1 MEPSSNQNQEGAQKK
16 PNRGGRGQK
25 KYRGNNRGGK
35 NYYNNNY
42 QNNNRYPQQYQMYPH
57 GQSSYYNPYFQQ
69 QILYRTEMY
78 ICSRY
83 RHLIDINQ
91 KNAKLIE
98 SINAN
103 SKFFVIKSF
112 SEEDVHKSIKY
123 NVWSSSKDGNL
134 TLSNAYRITEENKGN
149 VYLFFSCNGSGRYCG
164 LARMKSP
171 CDENKTFGLWTQD
184 GKWPGLF
191 DVEWLFIKDVPFKE
205 FKNVIITMKDGEV
218 KPISNSR
225 DTQEIPFEQAKIMI
239 QKITDYQNTNTI
251 LEHFEFYDM
260 RQENYE
266 RNMQMNKSKE
276 MKANQENKQG
286 DNNNDGLTKAIGVSN
301 YNVQNL
307 LIVLSVARIKPLVN
321 EVEFHPYL
329 YQKDLLEFCNL
340 EKIKILAY
348 NPLVKGVY
356 CKERHGKEMEEKK
369 LDLLNEPEVKSLAE
383 KHGKTPGQIVL
394 NWEIQKGV
402 IPIPGTS
409 KPERMK
415 ENLEAINFQL
425 DQSDCETLEHY
436 AEHDKEFRFADSDK
450 IYGID
455 IFA

>member
-1 MEPSSNQNQEGAQKK
+1 MEPSSNQNQEGAPKK
-16 PNRGGRGQK
+16 QNRGGRGQK
-25 KYRGNNRGGK
+25 KYRGNNRGNK
-35 NYYNNNY
+35 NFYSNNY
-42 QNNNRYPQQYQMYPH
+42 QNNNRYPNQYMYPH
-57 GQSSYYNPYFQQ
+57 GQSLYNNPYFQQ

-83 RHLIDINQ
+83 RNLIDINQ

-98 SINAN
+98 QINAN

-134 TLSNAYRITEENKGN
+134 TLSNAFKITEENKGN

-164 LARMKSP
+164 LARMKTP

-239 QKITDYQNTNTI
+239 QKITEYQNTNTI

-266 RNMQMNKSKE
+266 RNMQMNQNKE
-276 MKANQENKQG
+276 IKGNNENKKS
-286 DNNNDGLTKAIGVSN
+286 DNNNEGNAK
-301 YNVQNL
+301 
-307 LIVLSVARIKPLVN
+307 
-321 EVEFHPYL
+321 
-329 YQKDLLEFCNL
+329 KDN
-340 EKIKILAY
+340 
-348 NPLVKGVY
+348 
-356 CKERHGKEMEEKK
+356 
-369 LDLLNEPEVKSLAE
+369 
-383 KHGKTPGQIVL
+383 
-394 NWEIQKGV
+394 
-402 IPIPGTS
+402 
-409 KPERMK
+409 
-415 ENLEAINFQL
+415 
-425 DQSDCETLEHY
+425 
-436 AEHDKEFRFADSDK
+436 
-450 IYGID
+450 
-455 IFA
+455 

>member
-1 MEPSSNQNQEGAQKK
+1 MEPSSNQNQEGVQKK

-35 NYYNNNY
+35 NFYNNNY
-42 QNNNRYPQQYQMYPH
+42 QNNNRYPQQYAMYPH
-57 GQSSYYNPYFQQ
+57 GQGPYYNPYYQQ

-91 KNAKLIE
+91 KNSKLID

-134 TLSNAYRITEENKGN
+134 TLSNAFRITEENKGN
-149 VYLFFSCNGSGRYCG
+149 VYLFYSCNGSGRYCG
-164 LARMKSP
+164 LARMKTP
-171 CDENKTFGLWTQD
+171 CDDNKSFGLWTQD

-191 DVEWLFIKDVPFKE
+191 DVEWLFIKDVPFRE

-218 KPISNSR
+218 KPISNAR

-239 QKITDYQNTNTI
+239 QKITEYQNTNTI

-266 RNMQMNKSKE
+266 RNVQMNKNKE
-276 MKANQENKQG
+276 IKGNNDNKTG
-286 DNNNDGLTKAIGVSN
+286 DNNNGN
-301 YNVQNL
+301 
-307 LIVLSVARIKPLVN
+307 IK
-321 EVEFHPYL
+321 
-329 YQKDLLEFCNL
+329 KDN
-340 EKIKILAY
+340 
-348 NPLVKGVY
+348 
-356 CKERHGKEMEEKK
+356 
-369 LDLLNEPEVKSLAE
+369 
-383 KHGKTPGQIVL
+383 
-394 NWEIQKGV
+394 
-402 IPIPGTS
+402 
-409 KPERMK
+409 
-415 ENLEAINFQL
+415 
-425 DQSDCETLEHY
+425 
-436 AEHDKEFRFADSDK
+436 
-450 IYGID
+450 
-455 IFA
+455 